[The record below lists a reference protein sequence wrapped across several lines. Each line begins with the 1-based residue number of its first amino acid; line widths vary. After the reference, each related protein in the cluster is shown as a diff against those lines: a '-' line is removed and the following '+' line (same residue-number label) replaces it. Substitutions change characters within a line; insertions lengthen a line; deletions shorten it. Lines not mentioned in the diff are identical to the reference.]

1 MNDSK
6 IIFEGKLEVPKEL
19 SSIMTKAEIRNMVI
33 NKIIRKVDRDRALR
47 DESAENKNIKIK
59 LDIVAIDDAG
69 KETDL
74 LSKIKEK

>member
-33 NKIIRKVDRDRALR
+33 NKIIRKVDR
-47 DESAENKNIKIK
+47 

-69 KETDL
+69 KETNL

>member
-33 NKIIRKVDRDRALR
+33 NKIIRKVDRALR